1 MSLNCQSYKL
11 YSNYLTNKIYPIE
24 YDILFIIS
32 KYAVM
37 PLISTDISFVSYH
50 TKCSNVNA
58 VVYLTRSYGDKIYT
72 VKKVLNK
79 HL

>member
-1 MSLNCQSYKL
+1 MLLDHQSYKL
-11 YSNYLTNKIYPIE
+11 YSNYLTNKIFQIE

-32 KYAVM
+32 KYTVM
-37 PLISTDISFVSYH
+37 PLISNDISYVSYH
-50 TKCSNVNA
+50 TKCSNINA
-58 VVYLTRSYGDKIYT
+58 IVYLTRSHGDKIYT

>member
-1 MSLNCQSYKL
+1 MILNHQSYKL

-32 KYAVM
+32 KYTVM
-37 PLISTDISFVSYH
+37 PLISTDISYVSYH

-58 VVYLTRSYGDKIYT
+58 VVYLTRSHGDKIYT

>member
-1 MSLNCQSYKL
+1 MLFDYQSYKL
-11 YSNYLTNKIYPIE
+11 YSNYLTNKFFPIE

-32 KYAVM
+32 KYTVM
-37 PLISTDISFVSYH
+37 PLISNDISYVSYH
-50 TKCSNVNA
+50 TKCSNINA

>member
-1 MSLNCQSYKL
+1 MLLDHQSYKL
-11 YSNYLTNKIYPIE
+11 YSNYLTNKIFQIE

-32 KYAVM
+32 KYTVM
-37 PLISTDISFVSYH
+37 PLISNDISYVSYH
-50 TKCSNVNA
+50 TKCSNINA
-58 VVYLTRSYGDKIYT
+58 VVYLTRSHGDKIYT

>member
-1 MSLNCQSYKL
+1 MLLNSQSYKL
-11 YSNYLTNKIYPIE
+11 YSNYLTNKIYPME

-32 KYAVM
+32 KYTVM
-37 PLISTDISFVSYH
+37 PLIQTDIIYVSYH
-50 TKCSNVNA
+50 TKCSYINA
-58 VVYLTRSYGDKIYT
+58 IVYLTRSYGDKIYT

>member
-1 MSLNCQSYKL
+1 MLHNHQSYKL
-11 YSNYLTNKIYPIE
+11 YSNYLTNKFFPIE

-32 KYAVM
+32 KYTVM
-37 PLISTDISFVSYH
+37 PLISNDISYVSYH
-50 TKCSNVNA
+50 TKCSNINA
-58 VVYLTRSYGDKIYT
+58 VVYLTRSHGDKIYT

>member
-1 MSLNCQSYKL
+1 MLLNYHSYKL
-11 YSNYLTNKIYPIE
+11 YSNYLTNKIYPME

-32 KYAVM
+32 KYTVM
-37 PLISTDISFVSYH
+37 PLIKTDIIYVSYH

-58 VVYLTRSYGDKIYT
+58 VVYLTRSHGDKIYT

-79 HL
+79 YL

>member
-1 MSLNCQSYKL
+1 MLLDHQSYKL
-11 YSNYLTNKIYPIE
+11 YSNYLTNKIFQIE

-32 KYAVM
+32 KYTVM
-37 PLISTDISFVSYH
+37 PLISNDISYVSYH
-50 TKCSNVNA
+50 TKCSNINA

>member
-1 MSLNCQSYKL
+1 MFHNHQSYRL
-11 YSNYLTNKIYPIE
+11 YSNYLTNKIYPME

-32 KYAVM
+32 KYTVM
-37 PLISTDISFVSYH
+37 PLISNDISYVSYH
-50 TKCSNVNA
+50 TKCSNINA
-58 VVYLTRSYGDKIYT
+58 VVYLTRSHGDKIYT

>member
-1 MSLNCQSYKL
+1 
-11 YSNYLTNKIYPIE
+11 
-24 YDILFIIS
+24 
-32 KYAVM
+32 M
-37 PLISTDISFVSYH
+37 PLISTDISYVSYH